1 MEKSIDLRDK
11 VIFVAGGAGNVGSYI
26 VKEFL
31 NYNANVLTSTRNRE
45 KYEKLKSFVGNRD
58 NLKIFNLDITDNSVN
73 YKVIEY
79 VDKVYGRL
87 DGVVVAVGSWFDA
100 KKILDTEVEFLLDV
114 FKQRFITHFIIA
126 KLFLRYMVKLSRGVY
141 LSLAGYHAED
151 PLDGYGSISISGA
164 SQIMLSK
171 ILTKELKDYKDISVN
186 TILMPGLNTKIKGE
200 KLANFIVNFFI
211 LNLNNPLIKGQI
223 IKISEYL

>member
-151 PLDGYGSISISGA
+151 PLDGYGSISVSGA

>member
-126 KLFLRYMVKLSRGVY
+126 KLFLKYMVKLSRGVY

-171 ILTKELKDYKDISVN
+171 ILTKELKDYKDINVN